1 MRGVTRACAGT
12 HESRNEPQ
20 GDVLSAA
27 SLLTLT
33 SAQVTAAA
41 AEGGSGFHG
50 PSLADFFP
58 APILFG
64 GTIFE
69 FNRITLVRIVATA
82 VLVLLFWLAARHVK
96 LVPSRGQSL
105 GELAIDF
112 VRTNIAEESLGKE
125 LGRRYA
131 PLLIV
136 IFFGVLA
143 MNITGI
149 IPFLNIAGSSVI
161 GLPLIFAVIA
171 YVAFIAAGIKA
182 HSGGGHFL
190 KSQLFPPGVP
200 WPVYILLTPIE
211 FFSTFILRP
220 LTLTVRLMANMLAGH
235 LLLVLC
241 FAATSFFFFEVASAV
256 SVVGVVTFAAGFAF
270 TILELFIAFLQAY
283 IFALLTAVYIQ
294 LSVEAH

>member
-1 MRGVTRACAGT
+1 VRDVICACAGIN
-12 HESRNEPQ
+12 ESRNEPQ
-20 GDVLSAA
+20 GDVLSVV

-33 SAQVTAAA
+33 ASGQVMA
-41 AEGGSGFHG
+41 AEDGASFHG

-58 APILFG
+58 APILFE

-69 FNRITLVRIVATA
+69 FNRITLVRIIATG
-82 VLVLLFWLAARHVK
+82 VLVLLFWLAARNVK

-136 IFFGVLA
+136 IFFGVLT
-143 MNITGI
+143 MNITGV

-161 GLPLIFAVIA
+161 GLPLIFAIIA
-171 YVAFIAAGIKA
+171 YVAFISAGIKA
-182 HSGGGHFL
+182 HHGGGRFL

-200 WPVYILLTPIE
+200 GPVYILLVPIE

-241 FAATSFFFFEVASAV
+241 FAATSFFFFEMASAL
-256 SVVGVVTFAAGFAF
+256 SVVGVVTLAAGFAF
-270 TILELFIAFLQAY
+270 TLLEIFIAFLQAY